1 MVRVIGVLWLL
12 LLAMAPAQAQEETV
26 AEPAADSS
34 PAADAGAPE
43 AGDAVEQT
51 DPIADDEPFV
61 VICPLRGEVDP
72 GMAVVLKRAVERA
85 KDAEAL
91 LLVIDTPGGR
101 VDSAIEMTTA
111 IMSLD
116 IPTIAF
122 IEGMGAIS
130 AGALLS
136 YACDYIYMAEGS
148 NIGASTPVM
157 PGVDTTEA
165 MDEKS
170 NSFIRGKY
178 RALGEANGHEP
189 LLGEAM
195 VDRNIEVRAYRNA
208 DGGYYF
214 FRSDQGDS
222 GDEDS
227 DRRDLLDQIL
237 DAVSEDGESGEEIGD
252 LLRKVLGA
260 EDASRSPAVR
270 PQNTDR
276 AARKALD
283 ENTILVSPRGE
294 LLTLTSREAV
304 QFGLAESITTDV
316 DDTLREHLLGSMKRL
331 EITPTWDEALFAF
344 LTTPTIAGL
353 LLMAGLGGLYVEART
368 PGFGAPGII
377 GAACLALFFGAHMVI
392 GMANWIDV
400 ALLVIGVSLILAEI
414 FLLPGFGIAGVLGI
428 ACLIG
433 GAYMAL
439 VNAPLPEFA
448 WEIDSMRR
456 ALYTLTVG
464 LFSFGAF
471 VVGSAF
477 LLPYTPLGN
486 FLVLSTALQ
495 NDAGYT
501 AQCAEES
508 ATLRG
513 LVGVATTPLRPAG
526 KGRFGTRKVDVVTRG
541 EFLDQDTPIQII
553 LSDGNRYVV
562 TRYDAPEGRESDAP
576 EATA

>member
-1 MVRVIGVLWLL
+1 
-12 LLAMAPAQAQEETV
+12 
-26 AEPAADSS
+26 
-34 PAADAGAPE
+34 
-43 AGDAVEQT
+43 
-51 DPIADDEPFV
+51 
-61 VICPLRGEVDP
+61 
-72 GMAVVLKRAVERA
+72 
-85 KDAEAL
+85 
-91 LLVIDTPGGR
+91 
-101 VDSAIEMTTA
+101 
-111 IMSLD
+111 MS
-116 IPTIAF
+116 IP
-122 IEGMGAIS
+122 
-130 AGALLS
+130 
-136 YACDYIYMAEGS
+136 Y
-148 NIGASTPVM
+148 
-157 PGVDTTEA
+157 
-165 MDEKS
+165 
-170 NSFIRGKY
+170 
-178 RALGEANGHEP
+178 
-189 LLGEAM
+189 
-195 VDRNIEVRAYRNA
+195 
-208 DGGYYF
+208 
-214 FRSDQGDS
+214 
-222 GDEDS
+222 
-227 DRRDLLDQIL
+227 
-237 DAVSEDGESGEEIGD
+237 
-252 LLRKVLGA
+252 
-260 EDASRSPAVR
+260 VR
-270 PQNTDR
+270 PQSADR

-316 DDTLREHLLGSMKRL
+316 DDTLREHLLGSIKRL

-414 FLLPGFGIAGVLGI
+414 FLLPGFGIAGVLGV

-456 ALYTLTVG
+456 PLHPHRRPLSAW
-464 LFSFGAF
+464 AF
-471 VVGSAF
+471 VVGQPSSS
-477 LLPYTPLGN
+477 PTPLGS
-486 FLVLSTALQ
+486 FLISTTPCGTML
-495 NDAGYT
+495 GLH

-513 LVGVATTPLRPAG
+513 LVGVATTPAPCR

-562 TRYDAPEGRESDAP
+562 TRYDAPDGSRDAAGR
-576 EATA
+576 TA

>member
-1 MVRVIGVLWLL
+1 
-12 LLAMAPAQAQEETV
+12 
-26 AEPAADSS
+26 
-34 PAADAGAPE
+34 
-43 AGDAVEQT
+43 
-51 DPIADDEPFV
+51 
-61 VICPLRGEVDP
+61 
-72 GMAVVLKRAVERA
+72 
-85 KDAEAL
+85 
-91 LLVIDTPGGR
+91 
-101 VDSAIEMTTA
+101 
-111 IMSLD
+111 
-116 IPTIAF
+116 
-122 IEGMGAIS
+122 
-130 AGALLS
+130 
-136 YACDYIYMAEGS
+136 
-148 NIGASTPVM
+148 M

-208 DGGYYF
+208 DDGYYF

-222 GDEDS
+222 GDGDS
-227 DRRDLLDQIL
+227 NRRDLLDQIL

-270 PQNTDR
+270 PQSADR

-316 DDTLREHLLGSMKRL
+316 DDTLREHLLGSIKRL

-368 PGFGAPGII
+368 PGFGAPGI
-377 GAACLALFFGAHMVI
+377 
-392 GMANWIDV
+392 NRRR
-400 ALLVIGVSLILAEI
+400 
-414 FLLPGFGIAGVLGI
+414 LPGPVLRRAHGHRHGELDRRRP
-428 ACLIG
+428 ARNRRVAHPRGDLPAARFRHRG
-433 GAYMAL
+433 RTRRRVPHRRGLYGARQR
-439 VNAPLPEFA
+439 PLPEFA

-562 TRYDAPEGRESDAP
+562 TRYDAPDGSRDAGR
-576 EATA
+576 TA